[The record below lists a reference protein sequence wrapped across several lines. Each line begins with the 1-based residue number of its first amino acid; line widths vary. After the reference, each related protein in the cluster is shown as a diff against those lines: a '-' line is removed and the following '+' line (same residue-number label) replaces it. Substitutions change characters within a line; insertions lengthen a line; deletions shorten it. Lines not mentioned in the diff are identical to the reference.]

1 MKNLNCLFASL
12 LIPTII
18 GCTHSNPKPPELPK
32 SFELTA
38 TKMEN
43 STDSSFHIYMTTFNE
58 NGPRSVL
65 YPKFK
70 GIPDSLSKIK
80 KYILCLDDV
89 QAVFQAYKAGLINK
103 NDCVSYLRNRA
114 TDTIQC
120 TGNYVKTFIMF
131 VTGFSKK
138 REKYYVF
145 DYNNNYNLSDDPLF
159 ILKGKNLDNQIHKV
173 IFERYING
181 TITLDS
187 TWIGLSEINKT
198 DWLGIKFYEQ
208 TVSTFT
214 FDSVRYKLLA
224 YPTYETGVNYGNEV
238 IFELSDTLQKAIQV
252 FGHDQYAK
260 LKNLYYQVTC
270 NTDGRT
276 ISLKLDPNAL
286 EKGSTQVNMPAVPFK
301 AVTLKG
307 DTIMFPKDFKGIYVL
322 LDFWS
327 TSCPH
332 CIDDIRNSYRNLY
345 KKYAGD
351 KFEIVGIADDPKS
364 KIEKFISQNMI
375 TWTMIPAPKSF
386 IQGLYRIDSY
396 PALYLIGPDGV
407 IKAKGKELVK
417 EKINA
422 VIEKYL
428 GNY

>member
-1 MKNLNCLFASL
+1 M
-12 LIPTII
+12 II
-18 GCTHSNPKPPELPK
+18 GCTHSKSKPPELPK

-43 STDSSFHIYMTTFNE
+43 NTDSSFHIYMTTFNE
-58 NGPRSVL
+58 NSPRSVL

-70 GIPDSLSKIK
+70 GIPDSLSRIR

-103 NDCVSYLRNRA
+103 NDCVAFLRNR
-114 TDTIQC
+114 TNDTIQS
-120 TGNYVKTFIMF
+120 TANYVKTFIMF

-138 REKYYVF
+138 GEKYYVL
-145 DYNNNYNLSDDPLF
+145 DSNNNYNLSDDPLF
-159 ILKGKNLDNQIHKV
+159 ILKGKNTDNQPHKI

-181 TITLDS
+181 TIKLDS
-187 TWIGLSEINKT
+187 TWIGLFEINKT
-198 DWLGIKFYEQ
+198 DFLGIKFYEQ

-214 FDSVRYKLLA
+214 FDSVWYKLLA

-238 IFELSDTLQKAIQV
+238 MFELSDTLQKVKQV

-260 LKNLYYQVTC
+260 LKNLYYQVSC

-276 ISLKLDPNAL
+276 FSLKLDPNAL

-307 DTIMFPKDFKGIYVL
+307 DTIMFPKDYKGKYVL

-332 CIDDIRNSYRNLY
+332 CIEDIRNCYRNLY

-364 KIEKFISQNMI
+364 KVEKFISQNMI

-396 PALYLIGPDGV
+396 PALYLIGPDGF
-407 IKAKGKELVK
+407 IIAKGKELVK
-417 EKINA
+417 EKINT
-422 VIEKYL
+422 VLEKYL
-428 GNY
+428 GTK